1 MSSAA
6 STRGDMDVDAAMALA
21 KERGV
26 DRLEAQRLLAHI
38 LGKERSWL
46 LAHGEAPLA
55 PGATQIFERGL
66 SRRMD
71 GEPLGYVVG
80 SQEFHGLSLE
90 VDPRV
95 LVPRPDTEVLV
106 DWALELLKGEFGGL
120 QEPRVADLGT
130 GSGAVAIAISAAIAH
145 RHARACVWASDV
157 SEDALTVARANARR
171 HAPSIRFAQGSWWA
185 ALTGLRFDLV
195 VSNPPYIAGGD
206 LHLPALRS
214 EPHGALTPG
223 PTGLEALDDIIS
235 GASSHLVPGG
245 WLLLEHG
252 FDQATAV
259 QRSLASHGFRQVSS
273 RTDLAGHQRC
283 TGGQL

>member
-1 MSSAA
+1 VSSVA
-6 STRGDMDVDAAMALA
+6 STPGEMDVDAAIALA
-21 KERGV
+21 RQRGV
-26 DRLEAQRLLAHI
+26 DRLEAQRLLAHL
-38 LGKERSWL
+38 LGKDRTWL
-46 LAHGEAPLA
+46 LAHGEATLA
-55 PGATQIFERGL
+55 TGVTLAFEQGL
-66 SRRMD
+66 SRRLD
-71 GEPLGYVVG
+71 GDPIAYIIGT
-80 SQEFHGLSLE
+80 QEFHGLSLE

-106 DWALELLKGEFGGL
+106 DWGLQLLQGEFGAL
-120 QEPRVADLGT
+120 HEPRVADLGT
-130 GSGAVAIAISAAIAH
+130 GSGAIAIAIAAAVGR
-145 RHARACVWASDV
+145 RHTRARVWATDV
-157 SEDALTVARANARR
+157 SEEALTVARGNARR
-171 HAPSIRFAQGSWWA
+171 HAPSIRFAQGSWWSP
-185 ALTGLRFDLV
+185 LKGLRFDLV

-206 LHLPALRS
+206 VHLPALRS

-235 GASSHLVPGG
+235 GASSHLARGG

-283 TGGQL
+283 TGGHL